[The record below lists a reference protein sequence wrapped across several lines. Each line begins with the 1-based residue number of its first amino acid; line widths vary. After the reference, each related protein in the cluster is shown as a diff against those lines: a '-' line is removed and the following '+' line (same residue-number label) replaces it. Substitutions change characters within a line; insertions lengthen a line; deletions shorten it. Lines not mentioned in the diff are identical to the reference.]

1 MKRIVC
7 ATLFLAAMAM
17 PAWAEYSITRSV
29 FGNGS
34 ARISSGN
41 TLVRGTVGQAAI
53 GVLNESSG
61 QQQRVGFWYVLGDET
76 EPLNDAGQYALLGSN
91 SIYLKNDSEVRT
103 GFVGVNEI
111 GLPRGTFLNGKVELS
126 IGTQV
131 QTGPEVELSAARV
144 ALKNKAEV
152 AGVVHYLSE
161 LDKHKKATVAE
172 SNEEDTDFWS
182 LVDLPDFK
190 SAAVG
195 DVDIQVK
202 GKEQLTLAPE
212 DGPFA
217 TIKVKNGATLVFSGG
232 EYHIE
237 NLDVGSKATVVFE
250 ASTTLLIADK
260 LSIASKS
267 TFGPGA
273 NSGISA
279 ADILVYVEGYNGA
292 AVKEKK
298 GKSKKSKKDEKDSK
312 AKKSKKGD
320 EKAADQTLA
329 AERFKSSPKAVIVG
343 EQAIFQASVYA
354 PNGTL
359 LLRGKVEATGGFIAR
374 DVEVGVKTKI
384 SLDSGWENGA
394 GAVAAPAPVA
404 KIVARAALAQA
415 ALPEGFALDQ
425 NYPNPFNPSTAIRY
439 SLVEMTD
446 VRLSVYNMLGQEI
459 RILVRD
465 ARPAGIHTV
474 EWDGRDAMGRH
485 VAAGLYFYRIEAG
498 QFRATRKMLMI
509 K

>member
-7 ATLFLAAMAM
+7 ATLLLAAMAM
-17 PAWAEYSITRSV
+17 PAWAQYSVTRSV

-53 GVLNESSG
+53 GVLNELSG
-61 QQQRVGFWYVLGDET
+61 QQQQVGFWYVLGDET
-76 EPLNDAGQYALLGSN
+76 EPINDAGQYALLGSN
-91 SIYLKNDSEVRT
+91 SIYLKNDSEVHT

-111 GLPRGTFLNGKVELS
+111 GLQGGLFLHGKVELS

-144 ALKNKAEV
+144 AVKNKAQV

-161 LDKHKKATVAE
+161 LDAHKKATVAE
-172 SNEEDTDFWS
+172 SIEEDADFWS

-190 SAAVG
+190 SATVG
-195 DVDIQVK
+195 DVDIQVT
-202 GKEQLTLAPE
+202 GKEQITLAPE

-217 TIKVKNGATLVFSGG
+217 TIKIKSRGMLIFSGG

-250 ASTTLLIADK
+250 APTTLLIANK
-260 LSIASKS
+260 LSTAASS
-267 TFGPGA
+267 SFGPGA
-273 NSGISA
+273 DSGISA
-279 ADILVYVEGYNGA
+279 ADILVYVEGYNGRV
-292 AVKEKK
+292 VKEKK
-298 GKSKKSKKDEKDSK
+298 EKSKKNEKDEEED
-312 AKKSKKGD
+312 D
-320 EKAADQTLA
+320 DQALA
-329 AERFKSSPKAVIVG
+329 AERFKSNPKAVTVG
-343 EQAIFQASVYA
+343 EQAVFQASVYA
-354 PNGTL
+354 PNGTVL
-359 LLRGKVEATGGFIAR
+359 LKGKIEATGGFIAR
-374 DVEVGVKTKI
+374 DVEVGEKTKVF
-384 SLDSGWENGA
+384 LDSGWENGT
-394 GAVAAPAPVA
+394 GIVGPPAPVA
-404 KIVARAALAQA
+404 KAVARAALAQV
-415 ALPEGFALDQ
+415 ALPDGFGLDQ

-439 SLVEMTD
+439 ALVEMSD
-446 VRLSVYNMLGQEI
+446 VKLSIYNMLGQEI
-459 RILVRD
+459 RVLVRD